1 MRTATLGA
9 AAALAA
15 LLLAGCG
22 TPAVIKPTSTALPG
36 LTHDIQAARNAATQM
51 QAQAQADAAA
61 TGATAP

>member
-1 MRTATLGA
+1 VA

-22 TPAVIKPTSTALPG
+22 TPAVIKPTSTPLPG
-36 LTHDIQAARNAATQM
+36 LSHDIQAARNAAAQT